1 MKTSIFV
8 RPLIYFILHYGVFF
22 VLFISLAGMDSLLAQ
37 EMPIPIKVQ
46 VPLFTKILSFDR
58 NLKTRVGNEI
68 VLGIV
73 YQKNFRTSFDV
84 QDQIITT
91 ITEIPIREIDGISLR
106 CIAIE
111 MKENID
117 LTDIITKNKVDI
129 LYITPMRTLDFEK
142 ISAISRANQILTIS
156 GVPDYIDEGFAVG
169 IGSKGDKP
177 MIIVNLKAAK
187 AEGADFN
194 SQLLKLAKIIQ

>member
-1 MKTSIFV
+1 
-8 RPLIYFILHYGVFF
+8 
-22 VLFISLAGMDSLLAQ
+22 MDSLIAQ

-91 ITEIPIREIDGISLR
+91 ITKIPIREIDGISLR

-169 IGSKGDKP
+169 IGSKGDNP
-177 MIIVNLKAAK
+177 MISDKTRN
-187 AEGADFN
+187 E
-194 SQLLKLAKIIQ
+194 